1 VQPEAVQQF
10 AQLSQEHWWFRGRRA
25 VYSAI
30 LASYRGHAQPH
41 GVALDLGGGAGS
53 MTAVLEQSCERVI
66 TFDREPSLLTHAK
79 DSVAGDLSQL
89 PFADASFDVV
99 AAFDVLE
106 HVLDEGAALREIE
119 RVLRPGGLL
128 ITSVPAHSWLYAN
141 NDRVAGHVRRYS
153 RADLERTL
161 ASRRLRVDHVTH
173 ANVLLFPLIAPAVLA
188 LKGLELVGCFGRN
201 PRHTNLS
208 LKLPRWMQTA
218 FEAVF
223 RAEIPLQRR
232 MAAPLGHSLV
242 AIAQRTQPLYTR
254 KQVVRQVPRATAR
267 GLVPTAAARRSA

>member
-119 RVLRPGGLL
+119 RVSRGASFITVDAWRTEEEHERLL
-128 ITSVPAHSWLYAN
+128 DWILTAESY
-141 NDRVAGHVRRYS
+141 
-153 RADLERTL
+153 
-161 ASRRLRVDHVTH
+161 
-173 ANVLLFPLIAPAVLA
+173 F
-188 LKGLELVGCFGRN
+188 LVEEWVQMFSEEGYTGDYWWF
-201 PRHTNLS
+201 
-208 LKLPRWMQTA
+208 
-218 FEAVF
+218 
-223 RAEIPLQRR
+223 IP
-232 MAAPLGHSLV
+232 
-242 AIAQRTQPLYTR
+242 
-254 KQVVRQVPRATAR
+254 
-267 GLVPTAAARRSA
+267 